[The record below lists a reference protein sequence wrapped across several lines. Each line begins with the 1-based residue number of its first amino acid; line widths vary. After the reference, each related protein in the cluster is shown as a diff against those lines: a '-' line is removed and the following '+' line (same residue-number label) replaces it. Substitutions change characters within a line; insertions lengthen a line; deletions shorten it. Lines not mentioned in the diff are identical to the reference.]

1 MNFLKTKVFH
11 LFNIDS
17 NIYSQ
22 RQRWKYLLLVFAVFI
37 GISSLLYTNK
47 LVQKLSNE
55 ERKKVE
61 LWSEATKKLIEIDLS
76 DKDLSFMLK
85 VIEDNKTVPVI
96 LTNSHGRII
105 SARNLDSLRIDDTRY
120 LRRQLSIM
128 KEQRPPI
135 VIDLGNDEKNYIYY
149 KDSTIL
155 TQLSYYPYIQLSI
168 ISLFI
173 LVSYFAFSSSRNA
186 EQNKVW
192 VGLSKE
198 TAHQLGTPTSS
209 LMAWVELLKVKNIDP
224 SIVNELEKDV
234 NRLKIITERFSKVGS
249 KPILLPGDIIEVLEN
264 AIQYIKTR
272 YSQKVQIKFKY
283 EEGQQIFIPL
293 NISLF
298 EWVIENICKNAV
310 DAIEGTGTIS
320 ISITEFARSLV
331 VDISDTGK
339 GIPKSK
345 FKTVFKPGY
354 TTKQRGWGLGLS
366 LSKRIIEEYHDGKVF
381 VYKSEIDK
389 GTTFRILLK
398 K

>member
-1 MNFLKTKVFH
+1 MKTKVFH

-224 SIVNELEKDV
+224 SIVNELGKDV

>member
-1 MNFLKTKVFH
+1 MNFLKTKEFH
-11 LFNIDS
+11 LFNKDS

-224 SIVNELEKDV
+224 SIVNELGKDV

-320 ISITEFARSLV
+320 ISITEFAKSLV

-354 TTKQRGWGLGLS
+354 TTKKRGWGLGLS
-366 LSKRIIEEYHDGKVF
+366 LSKRIIEEYHDGKLF

>member
-1 MNFLKTKVFH
+1 MKTKVFH

-224 SIVNELEKDV
+224 SIVNELGKDV

-293 NISLF
+293 NISL
-298 EWVIENICKNAV
+298 
-310 DAIEGTGTIS
+310 
-320 ISITEFARSLV
+320 
-331 VDISDTGK
+331 
-339 GIPKSK
+339 
-345 FKTVFKPGY
+345 
-354 TTKQRGWGLGLS
+354 
-366 LSKRIIEEYHDGKVF
+366 
-381 VYKSEIDK
+381 
-389 GTTFRILLK
+389 
-398 K
+398 